1 METYLL
7 SEANIPPGSTALA
20 NPTQIV
26 GSLTFLWGFVILRYL
41 PDGPHNA
48 KMLTEY
54 ERMVAVWRVSKNQM
68 GLKHHAIIWSQVGEA
83 FTDGRTYILMLMG
96 ACTGILNGSVANFA
110 SSLIKGF
117 GFDALRTSLL
127 QTPGG
132 AFEVLGCWFFGWMS
146 THKNLVGVTIIG
158 MKPPCNSL
166 SLHNLAESSQCLVYQ
181 VLLD

>member
-1 METYLL
+1 M
-7 SEANIPPGSTALA
+7 
-20 NPTQIV
+20 
-26 GSLTFLWGFVILRYL
+26 TFLWGFVIFIWL

-68 GLKHHAIIWSQVGEA
+68 GIKHKTIVWSQVREA
-83 FTDGRTYILMLMG
+83 MLDGRTYLLLLMG

-132 AFEVLGCWFFGWMS
+132 AFEVIGCFFFGWMS
-146 THKNLVGVTIIG
+146 TKKNLLGITIIG
-158 MKPPCNSL
+158 MCHWRNIVM
-166 SLHNLAESSQCLVYQ
+166 LANRRQFLVYLELP
-181 VLLD
+181 V

>member
-1 METYLL
+1 
-7 SEANIPPGSTALA
+7 
-20 NPTQIV
+20 V
-26 GSLTFLWGFVILRYL
+26 GAITFVWGTVIIRYL

-54 ERMVAVWRVSKNQM
+54 ERVVAVWRVSKNQM
-68 GLKHHAIIWSQVGEA
+68 GIKQPKINRAQIKEA
-83 FTDGRTYILMLMG
+83 LLDGRTYLLLAMG

-132 AFEVLGCWFFGWMS
+132 VFEVIGCVFFGWLS
-146 THKNLVGVTIIG
+146 TKKNLLGFSIIG
-158 MKPPCNSL
+158 MLPASKGG
-166 SLHNLAESSQCLVYQ
+166 YQ
-181 VLLD
+181 